1 MKNVRPSMPGLR
13 PGRSFIFSIIVVV
26 AVLVAYF
33 IFGRMFG
40 YVLYSVESTQVGIRF
55 RGNNPYEVVPPG
67 RYTRFGLFEE
77 MRTMTVSGIPFSI
90 TDPEILTKD
99 QQRLGYQVSG
109 TIHRPGVEKM
119 ADIINN
125 WANYSIFYTSDQAL
139 VGSESTPGLITNIAK
154 QAMKVC
160 VGAVDFS
167 NAVVGNSRDTLRQCI
182 DSELDKLATGY
193 VLEVRNIV
201 VPEVVLGEAVQTK
214 LDEITDARFTTQVA
228 IQREELAKAEAERDL
243 AVQQGQIRVEQGK
256 IQEKARQDALTAEL
270 NKATLE
276 AQKNVIEAQKSNDL
290 LTAQRDLEIATAR
303 NKAAAEQA
311 RADLAP
317 ELAKADMYQANP
329 AYTHYLETQALAS
342 AYSKMDKMIIPA
354 NVDPYL
360 FLGGTPNLT
369 VPVQTGTGTTTP
381 ESTTPAPEAGTPAP

>member
-1 MKNVRPSMPGLR
+1 MANARPSMPRVHIGRGLY
-13 PGRSFIFSIIVVV
+13 ILVVV
-26 AVLVAYF
+26 AVILIFAYF
-33 IFGRMFG
+33 VLGRTFG
-40 YVLYSVESTQVGIRF
+40 YVMYSVESTEVGIRF

-77 MRTMTVSGIPFSI
+77 MRTITVSGLPFSV

-109 TIHRPGVEKM
+109 TIHRPGVERM
-119 ADIINN
+119 NDIITH
-125 WANYSIFYTSDQAL
+125 WANYSIFYTNDQAL
-139 VGSESTPGLITNIAK
+139 VGTESTPGLITNIAK

-182 DSELDKLATGY
+182 DTELDKLATGY
-193 VLEVRNIV
+193 ALEVRNIV
-201 VPEVVLGEAVQTK
+201 VPEVVLGDAVQKK
-214 LDEITDARFTTQVA
+214 LDEITDARFATQVA
-228 IQREELAKAEAERDL
+228 IQREGLAKAEAERDL

-270 NKATLE
+270 NRATL
-276 AQKNVIEAQKSNDL
+276 AAQKSVIEVQKANDL
-290 LTAQRDLEIATAR
+290 LAAQRDLEIATAR
-303 NKAAAEQA
+303 NKAAVEQA

-317 ELAKADMYQANP
+317 ELAKASMYQSNP

-354 NVDPYL
+354 DANPYL
-360 FLGGTPNLT
+360 FLGGTPTLT
-369 VPVQTGTGTTTP
+369 VPTQPGQTP
-381 ESTTPAPEAGTPAP
+381 ESGQAPDAGQTPQP

>member
-1 MKNVRPSMPGLR
+1 MPNVG
-13 PGRSFIFSIIVVV
+13 PGRNLYIISTI
-26 AVLVAYF
+26 ALALLIAYF
-33 IFGRMFG
+33 VLGRMFG
-40 YVLYSVESTQVGIRF
+40 YVLYSVDSTEVGIRF

-77 MRTMTVSGIPFSI
+77 MRTITVSGLPFSV

-99 QQRLGYQVSG
+99 QQRLGYQVAG

-119 ADIINN
+119 AEIVTN
-125 WANYSIFYTSDQAL
+125 WANYSIFYTNDQAL
-139 VGSESTPGLITNIAK
+139 VGSETTPGLITNIAK

-182 DSELDKLATGY
+182 DTELDKLANGY

-201 VPEVVLGEAVQTK
+201 VPEVVLGEAVQKK

-228 IQREELAKAEAERDL
+228 VQREELAKAEAERDL

-276 AQKNVIEAQKSNDL
+276 AQKNVIAAQKANDL

-303 NKAAAEQA
+303 NRAAAEQA
-311 RADLAP
+311 LADLAP
-317 ELAKADMYQANP
+317 ERTKAEMYQDNP
-329 AYTHYLETQALAS
+329 AYTHLLETQALAS

-360 FLGGTPNLT
+360 FLGGTPPVT
-369 VPVQTGTGTTTP
+369 VPAAAGAAPP
-381 ESTTPAPEAGTPAP
+381 E

>member
-1 MKNVRPSMPGLR
+1 MANVRL
-13 PGRSFIFSIIVVV
+13 GRSFYFIV
-26 AVLVAYF
+26 VLVAALLIAYF
-33 IFGRMFG
+33 VFGRLFG
-40 YVLYSVESTQVGIRF
+40 YVIYSVDSTEVGIRF

-77 MRTMTVSGIPFSI
+77 MRAISISGLPFSV

-99 QQRLGYQVSG
+99 QQRLGYQVAG

-119 ADIINN
+119 GEVITN
-125 WANYSIFYTSDQAL
+125 WANYSIFYTNDQAL
-139 VGSESTPGLITNIAK
+139 VGNDTTPGLVTNIAK

-167 NAVVGNSRDTLRQCI
+167 NAVVGNSRDALRQCI
-182 DSELDKLATGY
+182 DTELDKLATGY
-193 VLEVRNIV
+193 ALEVRNIV
-201 VPEVVLGEAVQTK
+201 VPEVVLGEAVQKK

-228 IQREELAKAEAERDL
+228 VQREEQARAEAERDL

-290 LTAQRDLEIATAR
+290 LGAQRDLEIATAR
-303 NKAAAEQA
+303 NLAATEQA
-311 RADLAP
+311 LADLAP
-317 ELAKADMYQANP
+317 EMAKATMYQGNP
-329 AYTHYLETQALAS
+329 AYTSYLETQALAS

-360 FLGGTPNLT
+360 FLGGNPTVT
-369 VPVQTGTGTTTP
+369 VPA
-381 ESTTPAPEAGTPAP
+381 EAAAAPPQ

>member
-1 MKNVRPSMPGLR
+1 
-13 PGRSFIFSIIVVV
+13 
-26 AVLVAYF
+26 
-33 IFGRMFG
+33 
-40 YVLYSVESTQVGIRF
+40 VGIRF

-77 MRTMTVSGIPFSI
+77 MRAISISGLPFSV

-99 QQRLGYQVSG
+99 QQRLGYQVAG

-119 ADIINN
+119 GEVIAN
-125 WANYSIFYTSDQAL
+125 WANYSIFYTNDQAL
-139 VGSESTPGLITNIAK
+139 VGNDTTPGLVTNIAK

-167 NAVVGNSRDTLRQCI
+167 NAVVGNSRDALRQCI
-182 DSELDKLATGY
+182 DTELDKLATGY
-193 VLEVRNIV
+193 ALEVRNIV
-201 VPEVVLGEAVQTK
+201 VPEVVLGEAVQKK

-228 IQREELAKAEAERDL
+228 VQREEQARAEAERDL

-290 LTAQRDLEIATAR
+290 LGAQRDLEIATAR
-303 NKAAAEQA
+303 NRAATEQA
-311 RADLAP
+311 LADLAP
-317 ELAKADMYQANP
+317 ELAKAAMYQGNP
-329 AYTHYLETQALAS
+329 AYTSYLETQALAS

-360 FLGGTPNLT
+360 FLGGNPTVT
-369 VPVQTGTGTTTP
+369 VPA
-381 ESTTPAPEAGTPAP
+381 EAAAAPPQ

>member
-1 MKNVRPSMPGLR
+1 MKNTQSPMANVRL
-13 PGRSFIFSIIVVV
+13 GRSLYFFVVLA
-26 AVLVAYF
+26 AVLVIAYF
-33 IFGRMFG
+33 VFGRLFG
-40 YVLYSVESTQVGIRF
+40 YVLYNVDSTEVGIRF

-77 MRTMTVSGIPFSI
+77 MRAISISGLPFSV

-99 QQRLGYQVSG
+99 QQRLGYQVAG
-109 TIHRPGVEKM
+109 TMHRPGVEKM
-119 ADIINN
+119 GEIIAN
-125 WANYSIFYTSDQAL
+125 WANYSIFYTNDQAL
-139 VGSESTPGLITNIAK
+139 VGNDTTPGLITNIAK

-167 NAVVGNSRDTLRQCI
+167 NAVVGNSRDALRQCI
-182 DSELDKLATGY
+182 DTELDKLATGY
-193 VLEVRNIV
+193 ALEVRNIV
-201 VPEVVLGEAVQTK
+201 VPDVVLGEAVQKK

-228 IQREELAKAEAERDL
+228 VQREEQARAEAERDL

-290 LTAQRDLEIATAR
+290 LGAQRDLEIATAR
-303 NKAAAEQA
+303 NLAATEQA
-311 RADLAP
+311 LADLAP
-317 ELAKADMYQANP
+317 ELAKAAMYQGNP
-329 AYTHYLETQALAS
+329 AYTSYLETQALAS

-360 FLGGTPNLT
+360 FLGGNPTVT
-369 VPVQTGTGTTTP
+369 VPTEAAV
-381 ESTTPAPEAGTPAP
+381 APPPQ

>member
-1 MKNVRPSMPGLR
+1 MKTTQSPMANVRL
-13 PGRSFIFSIIVVV
+13 GRSFYFIV
-26 AVLVAYF
+26 VLVAALLIAYF
-33 IFGRMFG
+33 VFGRLFG
-40 YVLYSVESTQVGIRF
+40 YVLYSVDSTEVGIRF

-77 MRTMTVSGIPFSI
+77 MRAISISGLPFSV

-99 QQRLGYQVSG
+99 QQRLGYQVAG

-119 ADIINN
+119 GEVITN
-125 WANYSIFYTSDQAL
+125 WANYSIFYTNDQAL
-139 VGSESTPGLITNIAK
+139 VGNDTTPGLVTNIAK

-167 NAVVGNSRDTLRQCI
+167 NAVVGNSRDALRQCI
-182 DSELDKLATGY
+182 DTELDKLATGY
-193 VLEVRNIV
+193 ALEVRNIV
-201 VPEVVLGEAVQTK
+201 VPEVVLGEAVQKK

-228 IQREELAKAEAERDL
+228 VQREEQARAEAERDL

-290 LTAQRDLEIATAR
+290 LGAQRDLEIATAR
-303 NKAAAEQA
+303 NLAATEQA
-311 RADLAP
+311 LADLAP
-317 ELAKADMYQANP
+317 EMAKATMYQGNP
-329 AYTHYLETQALAS
+329 AYTSYLETQALAS

-360 FLGGTPNLT
+360 FLGGNPTVT
-369 VPVQTGTGTTTP
+369 VPAEAAV
-381 ESTTPAPEAGTPAP
+381 APPQ

>member
-1 MKNVRPSMPGLR
+1 MKNERPSLPSFR
-13 PGRSFIFSIIVVV
+13 PGRGLVMTAFVGVAIVV
-26 AVLVAYF
+26 AYS
-33 IFGRMFG
+33 IFGNLFG
-40 YVLYSVESTQVGIRF
+40 YMLYSVDSTQVGIRF

-77 MRTMTVSGIPFSI
+77 MRAINVSGLPFSI

-109 TIHRPGVEKM
+109 TIHRPGVDKM
-119 ADIINN
+119 GDIIAN

-139 VGSESTPGLITNIAK
+139 VGTADTPGLITNIAK

-182 DSELDKLATGY
+182 DSELDKLAQGY

-228 IQREELAKAEAERDL
+228 VQREELARAEAERDL

-256 IQEKARQDALTAEL
+256 VQEKARQDALTAKL
-270 NKATLE
+270 NQDTLE
-276 AQKNVIEAQKSNDL
+276 AQKEVIEAQKANDL
-290 LTAQRDLEIATAR
+290 LTAQRELEIATAR
-303 NKAAAEQA
+303 NLAAVEQA
-311 RADLAP
+311 KADLAP
-317 ELAKADMYQANP
+317 EMTRASMYQANP
-329 AYTHYLETQALAS
+329 AYTDYLKVQALAS

-354 NVDPYL
+354 DVDPYL
-360 FLGGTPNLT
+360 FLGGEPQVT
-369 VPVQTGTGTTTP
+369 VPTETQSGAAEPT
-381 ESTTPAPEAGTPAP
+381 E